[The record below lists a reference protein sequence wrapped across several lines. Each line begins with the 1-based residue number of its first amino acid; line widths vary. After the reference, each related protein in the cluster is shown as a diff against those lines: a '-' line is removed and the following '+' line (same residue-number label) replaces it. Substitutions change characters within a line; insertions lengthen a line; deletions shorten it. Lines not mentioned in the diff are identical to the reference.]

1 MDIENHL
8 EQNLQVSNLSSKLK
22 QDSFLPI
29 PLTPLV
35 KEQDLK
41 RDLNTPSPSAQ
52 TPPPPS
58 TPPIGY
64 WDSIDNYPTTY
75 TTPSPVQE
83 NPPHPYLDENICVD
97 KSTAK
102 LLKLLPSDITDNS
115 PPITPL
121 WPPTWDQHESSL
133 TQTIVTPS
141 NDTPHLATVNTEKQK
156 HTPEEPRTLQKKPRI
171 KPTQEQTAE
180 TTKSTKAETN
190 CPKPVLLLRP
200 IAIPLDHSIGYWTPP
215 SILQVITYPTQD
227 LIERLTTHRIPYV
240 THSTVNQTECPPYT
254 YQTDR

>member
-8 EQNLQVSNLSSKLK
+8 EQNLQVNDLSSKIK

-29 PLTPLV
+29 PHTPLV

-41 RDLNTPSPSAQ
+41 MDLNTPSPLAQ

-58 TPPIGY
+58 TSPIGY

-83 NPPHPYLDENICVD
+83 NPPHPYLDENICID

-102 LLKLLPSDITDNS
+102 SLKLPPSDITDNN

-121 WPPTWDQHESSL
+121 WSPTWDQHPPRLKQHSP
-133 TQTIVTPS
+133 TI
-141 NDTPHLATVNTEKQK
+141 
-156 HTPEEPRTLQKKPRI
+156 PR
-171 KPTQEQTAE
+171 A
-180 TTKSTKAETN
+180 
-190 CPKPVLLLRP
+190 
-200 IAIPLDHSIGYWTPP
+200 
-215 SILQVITYPTQD
+215 
-227 LIERLTTHRIPYV
+227 
-240 THSTVNQTECPPYT
+240 
-254 YQTDR
+254 

>member
-8 EQNLQVSNLSSKLK
+8 EQNLQVSDLSSKLK

-29 PLTPLV
+29 PHTPLV

-41 RDLNTPSPSAQ
+41 RDLNTPSPPAQ
-52 TPPPPS
+52 TPLPPS
-58 TPPIGY
+58 TSPIGY

-75 TTPSPVQE
+75 ITPPPIQE
-83 NPPHPYLDENICVD
+83 NPPHPYLEGNLCVD
-97 KSTAK
+97 KSAAK
-102 LLKLLPSDITDNS
+102 LLKLPPSDITDNS

-121 WPPTWDQHESSL
+121 WPSMWDQHEFSL
-133 TQTIVTPS
+133 AQTRVTPS
-141 NDTPHLATVNTEKQK
+141 NDTPHLATGNTEKRK
-156 HTPEEPRTLQKKPRI
+156 HTPEEPRTLRKKPRI
-171 KPTQEQTAE
+171 KPTQEQTVE

-190 CPKPVLLLRP
+190 RPKSVLLLRP
-200 IAIPLDHSIGYWTPP
+200 IAIPPDHLIGYWKPP

-227 LIERLTTHRIPYV
+227 LIERLTAHRIPYV

-254 YQTDR
+254 YQTGQ

>member
-8 EQNLQVSNLSSKLK
+8 EQNLQVSDLSSKLK

-29 PLTPLV
+29 PHTPLV

-41 RDLNTPSPSAQ
+41 RDLNTPSPPAQ

-58 TPPIGY
+58 TSPIGY
-64 WDSIDNYPTTY
+64 WDAIDNYPTTY

-102 LLKLLPSDITDNS
+102 LLKLLPSDITDNC

-121 WPPTWDQHESSL
+121 WPPTWDQHASTP
-133 TQTIVTPS
+133 TQTKTTLT
-141 NDTPHLATVNTEKQK
+141 NDTSRLTTVAIEKRK
-156 HTPEEPRTLQKKPRI
+156 HTPEEPRNLRKKPRI

-180 TTKSTKAETN
+180 TTKSAEAETN
-190 CPKPVLLLRP
+190 RPKPVLLLRP
-200 IAIPLDHSIGYWTPP
+200 IAIPPDNSIGYWKPP
-215 SILQVITYPTQD
+215 SILHVITYPTQD
-227 LIERLTTHRIPYV
+227 LIERLTAHCIPYV

-254 YQTDR
+254 YQTGQ